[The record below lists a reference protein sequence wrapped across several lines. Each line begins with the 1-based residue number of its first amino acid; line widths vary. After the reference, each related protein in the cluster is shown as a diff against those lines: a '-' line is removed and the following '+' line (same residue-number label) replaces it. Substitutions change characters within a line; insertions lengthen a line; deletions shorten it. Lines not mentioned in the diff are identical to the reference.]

1 VRVVSLACSNTEI
14 VCALGCEHLLVGV
27 DDHSDVPTVVVGRL
41 PRVAAII
48 VSAATKEEARAHAV
62 ALARAAPRP
71 AGVDVLG
78 PAEAPLAILRGRYRF
93 RLLVRAPRGFDIQ
106 TMIAEWFRA
115 SPPPRGSLRRT
126 IDIDP
131 QSFL

>member
-1 VRVVSLACSNTEI
+1 MRRA
-14 VCALGCEHLLVGV
+14 AGM
-27 DDHSDVPTVVVGRL
+27 PPFARL
-41 PRVAAII
+41 AAII